1 VAGRIVPGEAVPGC
15 ERWQVPEVGPGG
27 PTARQLE
34 ELQRA
39 AWEEGFAA
47 GRREGLE
54 RGEAEVRA
62 RVAALERVLDT
73 LAAPLAE
80 VDEAVERE
88 LVALAVAMARQIV
101 RRELRTDPGEVVAAV
116 REALAAL
123 PAGARE
129 VRVVLHPEDAALV
142 RERLAGGGRERA
154 WTIEED
160 PALTRGGCRVVTP
173 TSEVDAT
180 LEHRLGAV
188 IARVLGGER
197 DGDGGEDEG
206 ARGGGA
212 ADGAT

>member
-1 VAGRIVPGEAVPGC
+1 MAGRIVPGEAVPGC

-62 RVAALERVLDT
+62 RVAALERVLDA

-142 RERLAGGGRERA
+142 RERLAGGEEGRA

-160 PALTRGGCRVVTP
+160 PTLTRGGCRVLTS

-180 LEHRLGAV
+180 LERRLGAV
-188 IARVLGGER
+188 VARVLGGDRGDDEADASGGGTG
-197 DGDGGEDEG
+197 DGDG
-206 ARGGGA
+206 AS
-212 ADGAT
+212 